1 VLAYG
6 LLVPRIDAHVDHAAS
21 LTPTFVNVTVEQPFA
36 RVGRSLLDVSIVIV
50 AVAAVREVAG
60 KKRTAADWH
69 AFLSLMYLG
78 ETGLEVALGPSV
90 GATAMTGPAT
100 VVIAGDE
107 MLATMQRSDQREHLV
122 DTTEGNITEHPH
134 GVVGLYVGIPSV
146 GQSRVH
152 FVNIDKRPTGIANDI
167 GVTEV
172 EIRSEPRRHAL
183 ILADSGDV
191 GWGVSAS

>member
-1 VLAYG
+1 
-6 LLVPRIDAHVDHAAS
+6 
-21 LTPTFVNVTVEQPFA
+21 
-36 RVGRSLLDVSIVIV
+36 
-50 AVAAVREVAG
+50 
-60 KKRTAADWH
+60 
-69 AFLSLMYLG
+69 
-78 ETGLEVALGPSV
+78 
-90 GATAMTGPAT
+90 MTGPAT

-122 DTTEGNITEHPH
+122 DTTERNITEHPH
-134 GVVGLYVGIPSV
+134 GVVGPHVGVPSI
-146 GQSRVH
+146 GQCRVH